1 MTTYQDLCGVM
12 ENNPNIFLGLDE
24 DRELKFREWLPEN
37 MRVYN
42 AFVNFALE
50 LKRNARRDYYSAR
63 AIWERLRWQS
73 LIEDTD
79 PDFKLS
85 DSSMPFV
92 SWLSME
98 AEPEMKGMFQKR
110 LAKSVREEQLKIEA
124 ARLFEQA
131 TICRELNMTL

>member
-12 ENNPNIFLGLDE
+12 ENNPNIFLGLDK

-98 AEPEMKGMFQKR
+98 AEPEMEDMFQKR
-110 LAKSVREEQLKIEA
+110 LAKSMQKEQLKIEA
-124 ARLFEQA
+124 ARLLEQY
-131 TICRELNMTL
+131 N

>member
-1 MTTYQDLCGVM
+1 M

-98 AEPEMKGMFQKR
+98 AEPEMEDMFQKR
-110 LAKSVREEQLKIEA
+110 LAKSMQKEQLKIEA
-124 ARLFEQA
+124 ARLLEQY
-131 TICRELNMTL
+131 N

>member
-1 MTTYQDLCGVM
+1 MTTYQDLCRVL
-12 ENNPNIFLGLDE
+12 ENNPNIFLGLDKS
-24 DRELKFREWLPEN
+24 RELKFREWLPEN
-37 MRVYN
+37 RRVYN

-50 LKRNARRDYYSAR
+50 LKRNTRRDYYSAR

-73 LIEDTD
+73 LVEDTD

-110 LAKSVREEQLKIEA
+110 LAKSMQKEQLKIEA
-124 ARLFEQA
+124 ARLLKQY
-131 TICRELNMTL
+131 N

>member
-1 MTTYQDLCGVM
+1 MTTYQDLCEVM
-12 ENNPNIFLGLDE
+12 KNNPNIFLGLDGG
-24 DRELKFREWLPEN
+24 RELKFREWLPEN
-37 MRVYN
+37 MKVYN
-42 AFVNFALE
+42 AFVSFALE

-92 SWLSME
+92 SWLSMK
-98 AEPEMKGMFQKR
+98 AEPEMEDMFQKR
-110 LAKSVREEQLKIEA
+110 LAKSMQRECLKVEA
-124 ARLFEQA
+124 ARLLEQY
-131 TICRELNMTL
+131 N

>member
-1 MTTYQDLCGVM
+1 MTTYQDLCRVL
-12 ENNPNIFLGLDE
+12 ENNPNIFLGLDKS
-24 DRELKFREWLPEN
+24 RELKFREWLPEN

-50 LKRNARRDYYSAR
+50 LKRNTRRDYYSAR

-73 LIEDTD
+73 LVEDTD

-110 LAKSVREEQLKIEA
+110 LAKSMQKEQLKIEA
-124 ARLFEQA
+124 ARLLKQY
-131 TICRELNMTL
+131 N

>member
-98 AEPEMKGMFQKR
+98 AEPEMEDMFQKR
-110 LAKSVREEQLKIEA
+110 LAKSMQKEQLKIEA
-124 ARLFEQA
+124 ARLLEQY
-131 TICRELNMTL
+131 N